1 MTATPGE
8 GRRAAIVGS
17 GPAGFYATEFLLRAG
32 LAVDLYE
39 RLPAPY
45 GLVRYGVAPD
55 HQSIKR
61 VAAAFDR
68 TAKHP
73 KFRFRG
79 NVDIGHRLSVL
90 QLRRSYDAVVL
101 AYGAATDRKLG
112 VPGEDLPGSHAAT
125 AFVAWYNAHP
135 DFVSQRFDLS
145 RHERAVVVGMGNV
158 ALDVARVLVRSPAE
172 LAETD
177 IYGPALLALRES
189 RIREVVLLGRRGAG
203 QAAFDQGELADIVA
217 LDGVSVSV
225 EGDTNFAPR
234 EDADLA
240 TRKNLEYLASLPRT
254 PQADKRRVRLRFLAS
269 PVELIGS
276 GRVEALRIE
285 ENELAEKGGAISA
298 RGTGRY
304 ERFDTGLVIRSI
316 GYQGTAMPGVPFD
329 DKRGLIPNEA
339 GRVLA
344 EGGAL
349 DPGLYVTGWIK
360 RGPTGLI
367 GTNKACA
374 KETTDRL
381 LEDLATLPKPA
392 HEISAVD
399 AVLADARVRVVSYD
413 DWRSLDATEL
423 ERGKLAGKLREKV
436 PSVAQMLALL
446 GAS

>member
-1 MTATPGE
+1 M
-8 GRRAAIVGS
+8 AIVGS
-17 GPAGFYATEFLLRAG
+17 GPAGFYASEFLLRAG

-39 RLPAPY
+39 RLPAPF

-79 NVDIGHRLSVL
+79 NVDVGHSLSVL

-112 VPGEDLPGSHAAT
+112 VPGEQLRGSHAAT

-135 DFVSQRFDLS
+135 DFVSQRFDLN
-145 RHERAVVVGMGNV
+145 HERAVVVGMGNV
-158 ALDVARVLVRSPAE
+158 ALDVARVLVRTPAE
-172 LAETD
+172 LADTD

-189 RIREVVLLGRRGAG
+189 RIREVVLLGRRGAR

-217 LDGVSVSV
+217 LEGVSVSV
-225 EGDTNFAPR
+225 EGDTNFMPR
-234 EDADLA
+234 DDADHA

-254 PQADKRRVRLRFLAS
+254 PASDKRRVRLRFLAS
-269 PVELIGS
+269 PAELVGS
-276 GRVEALRIE
+276 GDRVEALRIE
-285 ENELAEKGGAISA
+285 ENELIDKDGQVSA
-298 RGTGRY
+298 RGTGRF
-304 ERFDTGLVIRSI
+304 ERIDTGLVIRSI
-316 GYQGTAMPGVPFD
+316 GYQGTPLPGVPFD
-329 DKRGLIPNEA
+329 AKRALIPNQA

-344 EGGAL
+344 EDGTP

-392 HEISAVD
+392 LELGAVD
-399 AVLADARVRVVSYD
+399 AVLADAKIRVVSYD
-413 DWRSLDATEL
+413 DWRGLDATEL
-423 ERGKLAGKLREKV
+423 ERGKLAGKLREKI
-436 PSVAQMLALL
+436 PSIGQMLALL